1 MSNPGVITLSNS
13 SSKKGR
19 FKRFAIEDNIGESI
33 HLHFDNMRLDFTIDE
48 FLNFSKI
55 IRNSLSK
62 LNIINGY
69 SIDTFDEYFLL
80 GCSDFLS
87 KLKNIKIEEIN
98 LSNLNC
104 IIREPFWRDLDL
116 SKLVKVSETP
126 SFKFLKGETKNFL
139 TYKQYNYFGINNEKR
154 LLNLVNSI
162 NHNGYPYLNKHIIL
176 FNDEDIIRDGQHRAA
191 ILAHLYGIDHKVK
204 VMRFIF
210 SDRDNNINIVKN
222 NFKKATLWF
231 AKKLYRKLKQYI

>member
-1 MSNPGVITLSNS
+1 MIQQIWKKRKISKGSYASTLVIEKVTY
-13 SSKKGR
+13 
-19 FKRFAIEDNIGESI
+19 IE
-33 HLHFDNMRLDFTIDE
+33 
-48 FLNFSKI
+48 
-55 IRNSLSK
+55 
-62 LNIINGY
+62 
-69 SIDTFDEYFLL
+69 
-80 GCSDFLS
+80 
-87 KLKNIKIEEIN
+87 
-98 LSNLNC
+98 
-104 IIREPFWRDLDL
+104 
-116 SKLVKVSETP
+116 
-126 SFKFLKGETKNFL
+126 NFL